1 MYYTNEV
8 NWIKLCVTY
17 TYIMAL
23 YVDNDVGLTRY
34 FAYVP
39 YKLCLEQQ

>member
-1 MYYTNEV
+1 MNL
-8 NWIKLCVTY
+8 IKLCVTY

-34 FAYVP
+34 FAFVAH
-39 YKLCLEQQ
+39 KLCLEQQ